1 LGILTEKHRDVDEE
15 EDEIGEVAL
24 AGEDAFWVGH
34 AYYCFSF
41 WRVCLDCR
49 FDLLCCVELVVWF
62 TLSGEFGR
70 ARAGIEGPIRAGPT
84 YSDTSGSTYQDGGAR
99 P

>member
-1 LGILTEKHRDVDEE
+1 MKST
-15 EDEIGEVAL
+15 
-24 AGEDAFWVGH
+24 
-34 AYYCFSF
+34 
-41 WRVCLDCR
+41 
-49 FDLLCCVELVVWF
+49 ELVVWF

>member
-1 LGILTEKHRDVDEE
+1 LREKMLFGLAMLVVILPFGVSVWTVVSMK
-15 EDEIGEVAL
+15 
-24 AGEDAFWVGH
+24 
-34 AYYCFSF
+34 ST
-41 WRVCLDCR
+41 
-49 FDLLCCVELVVWF
+49 ELVVWF